1 MISRGFTGF
10 LLLLLILLNS
20 IIEIKTS
27 DGAAYGLIT
36 RHQTECELESLSVGT
51 ALADSYNSL
60 DEDTDWDVRIHED
73 YLTERLGFTGWIQAG
88 VSRSGKTPL
97 NQDAKELHTKGG
109 WIGHSSI
116 RNSSY
121 WALEN
126 QWLYMMGDS
135 TQRQV
140 WAIYVSPFQNNNF
153 ERNAKEWTRDKCAKQ
168 LPHRMEHP
176 SGGNFPEEGWS
187 GKCGNNEVI
196 ILILVHPSL
205 QMNIISSSLSK
216 INVLSVRSVGS
227 FAIIILLT

>member
-1 MISRGFTGF
+1 MISRDSSS
-10 LLLLLILLNS
+10 LLLLLLLLLNS
-20 IIEIKTS
+20 IIVVKTA

-51 ALADSYNSL
+51 ALADRYNSM
-60 DEDTDWDVRIHED
+60 DEGTEWDVRIHED
-73 YLTERLGFTGWIQAG
+73 YLTERLGFAGWIQMG
-88 VSRSGKTPL
+88 VMNTGRTPL

-109 WIGHSSI
+109 WTGHSLI

-135 TQRQV
+135 TQRQI
-140 WAIYVSPFQNNNF
+140 WATFVSPFQNNNF
-153 ERNAKEWTRDKCAKQ
+153 ERNAKEWTRDKCARQ
-168 LPHRMEHP
+168 FPHRMEHP

-196 ILILVHPSL
+196 ILIHPSL
-205 QMNIISSSLSK
+205 QMNIISSSFSK

>member
-1 MISRGFTGF
+1 MTSTGITS
-10 LLLLLILLNS
+10 LLLFLLILLNS
-20 IIEIKTS
+20 NIEVKTA
-27 DGAAYGLIT
+27 DGTAYGLIT

-51 ALADSYNSL
+51 KLADSYNSL

-73 YLTERLGFTGWIQAG
+73 YLVERLGFASWIQAG
-88 VSRSGKTPL
+88 VSRSGRTPL
-97 NQDAKELHTKGG
+97 NQNAKELHTRGG

-121 WALEN
+121 WALED

-153 ERNAKEWTRDKCAKQ
+153 ERNAKEWTRDKCARQ
-168 LPHRMEHP
+168 FPHRMEHP

-196 ILILVHPSL
+196 ILIHPP
-205 QMNIISSSLSK
+205 NAISSLRK
-216 INVLSVRSVGS
+216 IYMISVRSLVS
-227 FAIIILLT
+227 FIFN